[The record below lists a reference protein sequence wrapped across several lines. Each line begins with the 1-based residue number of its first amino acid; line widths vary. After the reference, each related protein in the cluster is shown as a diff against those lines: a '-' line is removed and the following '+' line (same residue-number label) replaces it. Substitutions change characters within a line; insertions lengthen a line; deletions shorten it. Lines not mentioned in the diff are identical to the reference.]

1 MQALVR
7 IFWNAEQRR
16 LRAFWRLAA
25 QALAWFILL
34 LIMQI
39 AVGVVMGIVALATG
53 SLTPEQLADPQ
64 VLQEVFLGSPVVLL
78 GLQALS
84 LLISLL
90 TVWLAGRF
98 LDRRRFSG
106 FGFHFSRNWWV
117 DFAFGLALGTVLM
130 GLIFLAESLAGW
142 VTISGTFVT
151 TQEGWLFPLAILIP
165 VVMFVM
171 VGISE
176 ELFSRGYQLTNLA
189 EGFRGMKVSPG
200 WAVVLATLVSSAVFG
215 ALHISNPN
223 ATLISTLNI
232 MLAGVL
238 LAMGY
243 ILTGEL
249 AIPIGLHI
257 SWNFVQGNVFGFPVS
272 GGSTHAATFIAI
284 QQGGPDLWT
293 GGAFGPEAG
302 LVGVLAMLI
311 GIALTVGWVRLRYGR
326 VALHT
331 ALAEYTPLSGETSQ
345 PQET

>member
-1 MQALVR
+1 VQAVIR
-7 IFWNAEQRR
+7 VFWNAEQRR
-16 LRAFWRLAA
+16 LRALWRLAI
-25 QALAWFILL
+25 QALVWFILTFL
-34 LIMQI
+34 VQVVVGII
-39 AVGVVMGIVALATG
+39 AGVVALATR

-64 VLQEVFLGSPVVLL
+64 VLQELFLGSPVVLL
-78 GLQALS
+78 GLQFLS

-98 LDRRRFSG
+98 LDRRRLRD
-106 FGFHFSRNWWV
+106 FGSRFSRNWWV
-117 DFAFGLALGTVLM
+117 DFVFGLVLGAVLM
-130 GLIFLAESLAGW
+130 GLIFLTEWLAGW

-165 VVMFVM
+165 ALMFVM

-176 ELFSRGYQLTNLA
+176 ELFSRGYQLTNFA
-189 EGFRGMKVSPG
+189 EGFRGMKISPQG
-200 WAVVLATLVSSAVFG
+200 SVVLATLVSSAIFG
-215 ALHISNPN
+215 ILHIFNPN
-223 ATLISTLNI
+223 ASLVSSFNI
-232 MLAGVL
+232 FLAGIL

-302 LVGVLAMLI
+302 LVGVLAMILGVLLI
-311 GIALTVGWVRLRYGR
+311 AGWVRVRYGR
-326 VALHT
+326 VTFHT
-331 ALAEYTPLSGETSQ
+331 PLAEYTPPPGQASQ
-345 PQET
+345 TQEA